1 MKRTLKFELSS
12 YWRIGSGKGAG
23 VLADSIILR
32 DADGLPTIPGR
43 SIKGLLRDAMELA
56 ALSGSVTRDRI
67 ERWFGSPLPVQAQAS
82 THANANPGDLQ
93 EVALEDSRFLTKEGS
108 LWFGSARLP
117 KDWRKWAQTTP
128 ESEKRALLETLT
140 CYQSS
145 TAIDRDGVAKEH
157 SLRVAEVAVP
167 MTLWAEVRGPENDP
181 DWVKDLEKTLPLL
194 RALGSRR
201 SRGLGRVD
209 VTLEEGK

>member
-1 MKRTLKFELSS
+1 LKFELSS

-32 DADGLPTIPGR
+32 DVDGLPTIPGR

-56 ALSGSVTRDRI
+56 TLSGTVAGDRI
-67 ERWFGSPLPVQAQAS
+67 ERWFGTPLPSAS
-82 THANANPGDLQ
+82 DGENQGDRQ
-93 EVALEDSRFLTKEGS
+93 ELALEESRFLTQEGA
-108 LWFGSARLP
+108 LWFGSARLSN
-117 KDWRKWAQTTP
+117 DWIQWAKTAPEERKA
-128 ESEKRALLETLT
+128 SIVDTLT

-145 TAIDRDGVAKEH
+145 TAIDKVGVAKEH
-157 SLRVAEVAVP
+157 SLRVSEVAVP
-167 MTLWAEVRGPENDP
+167 MTLWAEVRGPEDDNG
-181 DWVKDLEKTLPLL
+181 WVEDLKNTLPLL

-209 VTLEEGK
+209 VTLEVGK